1 VEPEQPGGLWV
12 GLSEAV
18 NGVRA
23 ELESAQ
29 EKAASS
35 RLQFEVESIE
45 MEFAVD
51 VRQDRASSTGVDVR
65 VLSLGQSKKL
75 GMSEAHRLKIVLHP
89 RERGGLEPARIS
101 DDEPDL
107 PPR

>member
-1 VEPEQPGGLWV
+1 MEPEQPGGLWV

-29 EKAASS
+29 EKATSS
-35 RLQFEVESIE
+35 RIQFEVESIE

-75 GMSEAHRLKIVLHP
+75 GLSEAHRLKIVLHP
-89 RERGGLEPARIS
+89 KERGGLEPTRIS